1 MCILFIYNFQ
11 DVYHYL
17 LLLLQ
22 YLSTTFIDFIPSYKK
37 SNNKKAN
44 NKKENTKAIS
54 NNNKVVDSVNKLN
67 NEANIKKEIS
77 NNSISNKYIDELRK
91 QLDDEKNKN
100 KILED
105 ENNAFKNIINKLNQD
120 YKSSIRKYEN
130 DNKNYISKI
139 KTLENNIQKLSLEND
154 ILKEKI
160 NSLTNNNI
168 NEGMLNLYKRIDDLT
183 EKLNRFPFYLE
194 KDEKMLSIIF
204 MSIDQNI
211 NYPIICKNT
220 DTINILETELY
231 KKYPEFSET
240 DNYFL
245 CKGTVMNRFKKF
257 EDLNIKNGDII
268 VLNKR
273 EE

>member
-11 DVYHYL
+11 GVYHY

-22 YLSTTFIDFIPSYKK
+22 YLSTTFKDFIPSYKK

-211 NYPIICKNT
+211 NYPIIC
-220 DTINILETELY
+220 
-231 KKYPEFSET
+231 
-240 DNYFL
+240 
-245 CKGTVMNRFKKF
+245 NR
-257 EDLNIKNGDII
+257 II
-268 VLNKR
+268 
-273 EE
+273 

>member
-11 DVYHYL
+11 DVYHY

-168 NEGMLNLYKRIDDLT
+168 NEGMLN
-183 EKLNRFPFYLE
+183 
-194 KDEKMLSIIF
+194 
-204 MSIDQNI
+204 
-211 NYPIICKNT
+211 
-220 DTINILETELY
+220 
-231 KKYPEFSET
+231 
-240 DNYFL
+240 
-245 CKGTVMNRFKKF
+245 
-257 EDLNIKNGDII
+257 
-268 VLNKR
+268 
-273 EE
+273 